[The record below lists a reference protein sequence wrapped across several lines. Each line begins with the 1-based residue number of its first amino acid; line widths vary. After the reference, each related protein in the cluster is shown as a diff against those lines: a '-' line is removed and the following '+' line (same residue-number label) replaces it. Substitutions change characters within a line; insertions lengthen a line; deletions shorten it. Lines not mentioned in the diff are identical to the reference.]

1 MKLACTPLKIERETY
16 TVIKGD
22 VSMKKTILLVVAFT
36 VGYLFDLMN
45 IPAGWLLGA
54 MLVGAFYRLVIDD
67 ISYPNFLFDLAL
79 AIIGISISL
88 SIKVKMFK
96 EVTSYIL
103 PLFVSITILLVA
115 SWILGK
121 VLAKYSNLDGKTAL
135 FCCLPAGASVMMA
148 LSREYKANLG
158 MVAAFQTV
166 RIMMLVSTIPLV
178 AGFMTSFIPTEEVQG
193 KAIKTASQVDMPGWL
208 ALIFYLILI
217 GLTLLLSKKWRIPI
231 APFLYAII
239 VGFLFHTFIQPLP
252 SVPNLGVGI
261 GMAMLGVIIGTRF
274 DRSSL
279 VEIKNIG
286 WTSAG
291 ILLAFFLLTFVVT
304 FVFYLMTPLDFITS
318 LLAIVPAGAP
328 QMSSVAASLQLDAS
342 IVAAMQVIRL
352 LVLVLII
359 PMLVPFLV
367 SGNRGD
373 GSHDSSSAK

>member
-1 MKLACTPLKIERETY
+1 
-16 TVIKGD
+16 
-22 VSMKKTILLVVAFT
+22 MKKAILLVVAFT
-36 VGYLFDLMN
+36 VGYLFDLIN

-67 ISYPNFLFDLAL
+67 ISYPNLLFDLAL

-88 SIKVKMFK
+88 SIKVEMFT

-103 PLFVSITILLVA
+103 PLFVSITILLIA

-121 VLAKYSNLDGKTAL
+121 VLAKYS
-135 FCCLPAGASVMMA
+135 
-148 LSREYKANLG
+148 
-158 MVAAFQTV
+158 
-166 RIMMLVSTIPLV
+166 
-178 AGFMTSFIPTEEVQG
+178 
-193 KAIKTASQVDMPGWL
+193 
-208 ALIFYLILI
+208 
-217 GLTLLLSKKWRIPI
+217 
-231 APFLYAII
+231 
-239 VGFLFHTFIQPLP
+239 
-252 SVPNLGVGI
+252 NLGVGI

-291 ILLAFFLLTFVVT
+291 ILLAFFFLTFVVT

-367 SGNRGD
+367 SRGNRGD
-373 GSHDSSSAK
+373 GSHDSSSTK

>member
-1 MKLACTPLKIERETY
+1 
-16 TVIKGD
+16 
-22 VSMKKTILLVVAFT
+22 MKKVLLIVIAFT
-36 VGYLFDLMN
+36 VGFLFDLMN

-67 ISYPNFLFDLAL
+67 ISYPNLLFDLAL
-79 AIIGISISL
+79 AVIGVSISL
-88 SIKVKMFK
+88 SIRVEMFK
-96 EVTSYIL
+96 EVASYLL
-103 PLFVSITILLVA
+103 PLAVSMIILLIA
-115 SWILGK
+115 SWVLGK
-121 VLAKYSNLDGKTAL
+121 ILAKYSNLDGKTAL

-166 RIMMLVSTIPLV
+166 RIMMLVSTIPIV
-178 AGFMTSFIPTEEVQG
+178 AGFMTSFVSTDEVQG
-193 KAIKTASQVDMPGWL
+193 AAIKTAQQVDMPMWL
-208 ALIFYLILI
+208 AIVFYVVLIV
-217 GLTLLLSKKWRIPI
+217 LTLVLSKKWRIPI

-239 VGFLFHTFIQPLP
+239 LGFLFHTFIQPLP
-252 SVPNLGVGI
+252 SMPNLGVGM
-261 GMAMLGVIIGTRF
+261 GMAMLGVIIGVRF

-279 VEIKNIG
+279 VEIKEIG
-286 WTSAG
+286 WTSVG

-328 QMSSVAASLQLDAS
+328 QMSSVAASLELDAS

-367 SGNRGD
+367 SKETGNEPSGQE
-373 GSHDSSSAK
+373 SS